1 MLKDYLTNPAA
12 IEEKS
17 MQIIEEFLGKRV
29 FPPGEGTVI
38 RRIIHATADF
48 DYADLTVFSPGAL
61 EAAQEDLLSGK
72 CRIVTD
78 TQMIV
83 AGVNKAVL
91 ASLGGSIECFVGSES
106 VREMAAAAGITRS
119 MANIRYAAAESGS
132 GGIYIIGNAP
142 TALLEIL
149 NLADENR
156 LNPSLVIGVPV
167 GFVGAAESKEE
178 LLERNIPYISTRGR
192 KGGSTVAVA
201 ILNAILYML
210 REEAGQR

>member
-17 MQIIEEFLGKRV
+17 MKIIEEFLGKRV
-29 FPPGEGTVI
+29 FPPGEGTII

-48 DYADLTVFSPGAL
+48 DYADLVVFSPYAL
-61 EAAQEDLLSGK
+61 KAAKEALFSGD
-72 CRIVTD
+72 CRIVAD

-83 AGVNKAVL
+83 SGVNKTVL
-91 ASLGGSIECFVGSES
+91 ASLGASIECFVGSES
-106 VREMAAAAGITRS
+106 VKEIAAAAGITRS
-119 MANIRYAAAESGS
+119 MANIRYAARENSS
-132 GGIYIIGNAP
+132 DIYIIGNAP

-149 NLADENR
+149 NMAEEGK

-167 GFVGAAESKEE
+167 GFVGAAESKDE
-178 LLERNIPYISTRGR
+178 LMARNVPYISTRGR

-201 ILNAILYML
+201 IMNAILYML
-210 REEAGQR
+210 QEEARTR